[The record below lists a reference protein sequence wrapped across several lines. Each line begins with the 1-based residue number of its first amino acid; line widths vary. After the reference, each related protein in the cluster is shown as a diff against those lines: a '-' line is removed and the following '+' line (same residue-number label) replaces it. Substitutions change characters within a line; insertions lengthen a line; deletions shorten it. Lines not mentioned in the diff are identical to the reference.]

1 MVTRGGEIVG
11 KLTGKN
17 ALITGA
23 SRGIGAGI
31 AGAFAAEGANVV
43 INYPDESERSNAES
57 VADRIRRDGIKACA
71 IRADIA
77 EETEVAAMVDTALSF
92 LGRIDILVNNA
103 GIAPGMLIEDTP
115 TEVLDRILAV
125 NVRGPFLVTRRVL
138 PLMYDQDYGKI
149 INTAS
154 QHAYSGWPG
163 LTAYTASKG
172 AVISFTR
179 SLAREVGARNI
190 NVNCV
195 APGGTRTPILAD
207 VPDELVEEVR
217 LGIPKQRIAEVED
230 IVPAY
235 VFLAS
240 DENRHFHGQCLSPN
254 GGDVML

>member
-1 MVTRGGEIVG
+1 MG
-11 KLTGKN
+11 KLDGRR
-17 ALITGA
+17 ALITGS

-31 AGAFAAEGANVV
+31 ARAFAAEGADVV
-43 INYPDESERSNAES
+43 VNYPGDSERENAEG
-57 VADRIRRDGIKACA
+57 VAA
-71 IRADIA
+71 
-77 EETEVAAMVDTALSF
+77 EVAAAGRRGVALQADISVEDEANGLVDQAVAALGG
-92 LGRIDILVNNA
+92 LDILVNNA
-103 GIAPGMLIEDTP
+103 GIAPGLLLEETT
-115 TEVLDRILAV
+115 TEIFDRIFAV
-125 NVRGPFLVTRRVL
+125 NVRGMFMVTRRAL
-138 PLMYDQDYGKI
+138 PMMYAQDYGKI

-172 AVISFTR
+172 AIVSFTR

-190 NVNCV
+190 NVNSV

-217 LGIPKQRIAEVED
+217 LGIPKQRIAEVAD

-240 DENRHFHGQCLSPN
+240 DESRHFHGQCLSPN

>member
-1 MVTRGGEIVG
+1 MVAGDSVVMG
-11 KLTGKN
+11 KLDGRN

-31 AGAFAAEGANVV
+31 AQAFASEGANVV
-43 INYPDESERSNAES
+43 INYPDESERPNAEAVIAS
-57 VADRIRRDGIKACA
+57 LGRVKAA
-71 IRADIA
+71 AVQADIA
-77 EETEVAAMVDTALSF
+77 EEPQVTTLVDSSLSF

-115 TEVLDRILAV
+115 TAVLDRILAV

-138 PLMYDQDYGKI
+138 PLMYAQDYGKI

-172 AVISFTR
+172 AIISFTR

-207 VPDELVEEVR
+207 VPDELVEKVR

>member
-1 MVTRGGEIVG
+1 MA
-11 KLTGKN
+11 KLAGKN

-31 AGAFAAEGANVV
+31 AQAFAEEGANVV
-43 INYPDESERSNAES
+43 INYPDETARSNAEA
-57 VADRIRRDGIKACA
+57 VADRLILSGVKAA
-71 IRADIA
+71 AVQADIA
-77 EETEVAAMVDTALSF
+77 EEQQITTLVDSALSF

-138 PLMYDQDYGKI
+138 PLMYAQDYGKI

-172 AVISFTR
+172 AIISFTR

-217 LGIPKQRIAEVED
+217 LGIPKQRIAEVAD

-235 VFLAS
+235 VFLAA

>member
-1 MVTRGGEIVG
+1 MAKLDG
-11 KLTGKN
+11 KK

-31 AGAFAAEGANVV
+31 AQAFAAEGADVV
-43 INYPDESERSNAES
+43 INFPNDSERTNADAVVKSLVGSGCNAAS
-57 VADRIRRDGIKACA
+57 VE
-71 IRADIA
+71 ADIA
-77 EETEVAAMVDTALSF
+77 DESQVDAMVESALAQ

-103 GIAPGMLIEDTP
+103 GIAPGMLIEDTS

-125 NVRGPFLVTRRVL
+125 NVRGTFLVTRRVL
-138 PLMYDQDYGKI
+138 PLMYAQDYGKI

-179 SLAREVGARNI
+179 SLALEVGARNI

-207 VPDELVEEVR
+207 VPEELVEQVR

>member
-1 MVTRGGEIVG
+1 MG
-11 KLTGKN
+11 KLDGKY

-31 AGAFAAEGANVV
+31 ARAFAAEGAHVAV
-43 INYPDESERSNAES
+43 NYPEESERANTDAVCAEINAVGQKS
-57 VADRIRRDGIKACA
+57 LAVQ
-71 IRADIA
+71 ADISSEA
-77 EETEVAAMVDTALSF
+77 EVDDMVDRTLAAF
-92 LGRIDILVNNA
+92 GRIDILVNNA
-103 GIAPGMLIEDTP
+103 GIAPGMLIEDTS
-115 TEVLDRILAV
+115 TEVFDRIFAV
-125 NVRGPFLVTRRVL
+125 NVRGPFMVTRRVL
-138 PLMYDQDYGKI
+138 PLMYSQDYGKI

-172 AVISFTR
+172 AIVSFTR

-207 VPDELVEEVR
+207 VPEELVEQVR

>member
-1 MVTRGGEIVG
+1 MA
-11 KLTGKN
+11 KLDGKN

-23 SRGIGAGI
+23 SRGIGAGV
-31 AGAFAAEGANVV
+31 AKAFAAEGADVV
-43 INYPDESERSNAES
+43 INFPNESEQSNADA
-57 VADRIRRDGIKACA
+57 VVKDLVDAGCNAAA
-71 IRADIA
+71 IEADIA
-77 EETEVAAMVDTALSF
+77 DEIQVNAMVEAALAH

-138 PLMYDQDYGKI
+138 PLMYAQDYGKI

-179 SLAREVGARNI
+179 SLALEVGARNI

-207 VPDELVEEVR
+207 VPEELVEEVR

>member
-1 MVTRGGEIVG
+1 MVTGDGVDMG
-11 KLTGKN
+11 KLNGKN
-17 ALITGA
+17 ALITGS

-31 AGAFAAEGANVV
+31 ARAFAAEGANVV
-43 INYPDESERSNAES
+43 INYPDSSEQTNANAV
-57 VADRIRRDGIKACA
+57 VAEISGHGVSATA
-71 IRADIA
+71 VQADISD
-77 EETEVAAMVDTALSF
+77 ETQVKTLVDTALAD

-103 GIAPGMLIEDTP
+103 GIAPGMLIEETP
-115 TEVLDRILAV
+115 TAVLDRILAV
-125 NVRGPFLVTRRVL
+125 NIRGPYLVTQRVL
-138 PLMYDQDYGKI
+138 PLMYAQNYGKI

-172 AVISFTR
+172 AIISFTR

-207 VPDELVEEVR
+207 VPEELVEEVR
-217 LGIPKQRIAEVED
+217 MGIPKQRIAEVED
-230 IVPAY
+230 IVPTY

>member
-1 MVTRGGEIVG
+1 MVAGDSVVMG
-11 KLTGKN
+11 KLDGRN

-31 AGAFAAEGANVV
+31 AKAFAAEGANVV
-43 INYPDESERSNAES
+43 INYPDESERPNAEAV
-57 VADRIRRDGIKACA
+57 VARLGGVKAA
-71 IRADIA
+71 AVQADIA
-77 EETEVAAMVDTALSF
+77 EESQVKTLVDSSLSF

-138 PLMYDQDYGKI
+138 PLMYAQDYGKI

-172 AVISFTR
+172 AIISFTR

-217 LGIPKQRIAEVED
+217 LGIPKQRLAEVED

>member
-1 MVTRGGEIVG
+1 MG
-11 KLTGKN
+11 KLEGRRALVTGS
-17 ALITGA
+17 

-31 AGAFAAEGANVV
+31 ARAFAAEGADVAV
-43 INYPDESERSNAES
+43 NYPSTDERQNAEEVRAAVAAAGRRS
-57 VADRIRRDGIKACA
+57 VSLQ
-71 IRADIA
+71 ADIA
-77 EETEVAAMVDTALSF
+77 VEDEANRLVDETVAA
-92 LGRIDILVNNA
+92 LGGIDILVNNA
-103 GIAPGMLIEDTP
+103 GIAPGLLLEDTT
-115 TEVLDRILAV
+115 TETFDRIFAV
-125 NVRGPFLVTRRVL
+125 NVRGMFMITRRVL
-138 PLMYDQDYGKI
+138 PMMYAQDYGKI

-172 AVISFTR
+172 AIVSFTR

-190 NVNCV
+190 NVNSV

-207 VPDELVEEVR
+207 VPPELVEEVR

-240 DENRHFHGQCLSPN
+240 DESRHFHGQCLSPN

>member
-1 MVTRGGEIVG
+1 MG
-11 KLTGKN
+11 KLEGRRALVTGS
-17 ALITGA
+17 

-31 AGAFAAEGANVV
+31 ARAFAAEGADVAV
-43 INYPDESERSNAES
+43 NYPSTDERQNAEEVRAAVAAAGRRS
-57 VADRIRRDGIKACA
+57 VALQ
-71 IRADIA
+71 ADIA
-77 EETEVAAMVDTALSF
+77 VEDEANRLVDETVAA
-92 LGRIDILVNNA
+92 LGGIDILVNNA
-103 GIAPGMLIEDTP
+103 GIAPGLLLEDTT
-115 TEVLDRILAV
+115 TETFDRIFAV
-125 NVRGPFLVTRRVL
+125 NVRGMFMITRRVL
-138 PLMYDQDYGKI
+138 PMMYAQDYGKI

-172 AVISFTR
+172 AIVSFTR

-190 NVNCV
+190 NVNSV

-207 VPDELVEEVR
+207 VPPELVEEVR
-217 LGIPKQRIAEVED
+217 LGIPKQRIAEVDD

-240 DENRHFHGQCLSPN
+240 DEARHFHGQCLSPN

>member
-1 MVTRGGEIVG
+1 MAKLDG
-11 KLTGKN
+11 KK

-23 SRGIGAGI
+23 SRGIGAGV
-31 AGAFAAEGANVV
+31 AKAFAAEGADVV
-43 INYPDESERSNAES
+43 INFPNESEQSNADA
-57 VADRIRRDGIKACA
+57 VVKDLVDAGCNAAA
-71 IRADIA
+71 IEADIA
-77 EETEVAAMVDTALSF
+77 DEIQVNAMVEAALAH

-138 PLMYDQDYGKI
+138 PLMYAQDYGKI

-179 SLAREVGARNI
+179 SLALEVGARNI

-207 VPDELVEEVR
+207 VPEELVEEVR

>member
-1 MVTRGGEIVG
+1 MG
-11 KLTGKN
+11 KLTGKF

-31 AGAFAAEGANVV
+31 ARAFAAEGAHVAV
-43 INYPDESERSNAES
+43 NYPDDAERANAETLC
-57 VADRIRRDGIKACA
+57 ADLASSGTKALA
-71 IRADIA
+71 VQADISDEA
-77 EETEVAAMVDTALSF
+77 QVDAMVERTLAAF
-92 LGRIDILVNNA
+92 GRIDILVNNA
-103 GIAPGMLIEDTP
+103 GIAPGMLIEETP
-115 TEVLDRILAV
+115 TTVFDRIFAV

-138 PLMYDQDYGKI
+138 PLMYAQDYGKI

-172 AVISFTR
+172 AIVSFTR

-240 DENRHFHGQCLSPN
+240 DETRHFHGQCLSPN

>member
-1 MVTRGGEIVG
+1 MG
-11 KLTGKN
+11 KLDGKK

-31 AGAFAAEGANVV
+31 AHAFAAAGAEVV
-43 INYPDESERSNAES
+43 INYPNQSERSNADA
-57 VADRIRRDGIKACA
+57 VVRKIVGDGGKATA
-71 IRADIA
+71 VEADISN
-77 EETEVAAMVDTALSF
+77 EPEIDAMVDSALAD

-103 GIAPGMLIEDTP
+103 GIAPGMLIEETS

-125 NVRGPFLVTRRVL
+125 NIRGPYLVTRRVL
-138 PLMYDQDYGKI
+138 PLMYAQDYGKI

-207 VPDELVEEVR
+207 VPEDLVEEVR

>member
-1 MVTRGGEIVG
+1 MMA
-11 KLTGKN
+11 KLDGKN

-23 SRGIGAGI
+23 SRGIGAGV
-31 AGAFAAEGANVV
+31 AKAFAAEGADVV
-43 INYPDESERSNAES
+43 INFPNESEQSNADA
-57 VADRIRRDGIKACA
+57 VVKDLVDAGCNAAA
-71 IRADIA
+71 IEADIA
-77 EETEVAAMVDTALSF
+77 DEIQVNAMVEAALAH

-138 PLMYDQDYGKI
+138 PLMYAQDYGKI

-179 SLAREVGARNI
+179 SLALEVGARNI

-207 VPDELVEEVR
+207 VPEELVEEVR

>member
-1 MVTRGGEIVG
+1 MA
-11 KLTGKN
+11 KLDGKN

-23 SRGIGAGI
+23 SRGIGAGV
-31 AGAFAAEGANVV
+31 AKAFAAEGADVV
-43 INYPDESERSNAES
+43 INFPNESEQSNADA
-57 VADRIRRDGIKACA
+57 VVKDLVDAGCNAAA
-71 IRADIA
+71 IEADIA
-77 EETEVAAMVDTALSF
+77 NEIQVNAMVEAALAH

-138 PLMYDQDYGKI
+138 PLMYAQDYGKI

-179 SLAREVGARNI
+179 SLALEVGARNI

-207 VPDELVEEVR
+207 VPEELVEEVR

>member
-1 MVTRGGEIVG
+1 MVAGDGVVMG
-11 KLTGKN
+11 KLDGKN

-31 AGAFAAEGANVV
+31 AQAFAAEGANVV
-43 INYPDESERSNAES
+43 INYPNEMERPNAQA
-57 VADRIRRDGIKACA
+57 VADRISLGGVKATA
-71 IRADIA
+71 VQADIA
-77 EETEVAAMVDTALSF
+77 EETQVNTLVDSALSF

-138 PLMYDQDYGKI
+138 PLMYAQDYGKI

-172 AVISFTR
+172 AIISFTR

-195 APGGTRTPILAD
+195 APGATRTPILAD

>member
-1 MVTRGGEIVG
+1 MVAGDSVVMG
-11 KLTGKN
+11 KLDGRN

-31 AGAFAAEGANVV
+31 AQAFAAEGANVV
-43 INYPDESERSNAES
+43 INYPDESERPNAEA
-57 VADRIRRDGIKACA
+57 VVDRLGGVKAA
-71 IRADIA
+71 AVQADIA
-77 EETEVAAMVDTALSF
+77 EESQVTTLVDSSLSF

-138 PLMYDQDYGKI
+138 PLMYAQDYGKI

-172 AVISFTR
+172 AIISFTR

-195 APGGTRTPILAD
+195 APGGTRTQILAD

>member
-1 MVTRGGEIVG
+1 MG
-11 KLTGKN
+11 KLEGRRALVTGS
-17 ALITGA
+17 

-31 AGAFAAEGANVV
+31 ARAFAAEGADVAV
-43 INYPDESERSNAES
+43 NYPSTDERQNAEEVRAA
-57 VADRIRRDGIKACA
+57 VAAAGRRSIALQ
-71 IRADIA
+71 ADIA
-77 EETEVAAMVDTALSF
+77 VEDEANRLVDETVAA
-92 LGRIDILVNNA
+92 LGGIDILVNNA
-103 GIAPGMLIEDTP
+103 GIAPGLLLEDTT
-115 TEVLDRILAV
+115 TETFDRIFAV
-125 NVRGPFLVTRRVL
+125 NVRGMFMITRRVL
-138 PLMYDQDYGKI
+138 PMMYAQDYGKI

-172 AVISFTR
+172 AIVSFTR

-190 NVNCV
+190 NVNSV

-207 VPDELVEEVR
+207 VPPELVEEVR

-240 DENRHFHGQCLSPN
+240 DESRHFHGQCLSPN

>member
-1 MVTRGGEIVG
+1 MG
-11 KLTGKN
+11 KLEGRRALVTGS
-17 ALITGA
+17 

-31 AGAFAAEGANVV
+31 ARAFAAEGADVAV
-43 INYPDESERSNAES
+43 NYPSADERQNAEEVRAAVAAAGRRS
-57 VADRIRRDGIKACA
+57 VALQ
-71 IRADIA
+71 ADIA
-77 EETEVAAMVDTALSF
+77 VEDEANRLVDETVAA
-92 LGRIDILVNNA
+92 LGGIDILVNNA
-103 GIAPGMLIEDTP
+103 GIAPGLLLEDTT
-115 TEVLDRILAV
+115 TETFDRIFAV
-125 NVRGPFLVTRRVL
+125 NVRGMFMITRRVL
-138 PLMYDQDYGKI
+138 PMMYAQDYGKI

-172 AVISFTR
+172 AIVSFTR

-190 NVNCV
+190 NVNSV

-207 VPDELVEEVR
+207 VPPELVEEVR
-217 LGIPKQRIAEVED
+217 LGIPKQRIAEVDD

-240 DENRHFHGQCLSPN
+240 DEARHFHGQCLSPN

>member
-1 MVTRGGEIVG
+1 MAKLDG
-11 KLTGKN
+11 KK

-31 AGAFAAEGANVV
+31 AQAFAAEGADVV
-43 INYPDESERSNAES
+43 INFPNDSERTNADAVVKSLVGSGCNAAS
-57 VADRIRRDGIKACA
+57 VE
-71 IRADIA
+71 ADIA
-77 EETEVAAMVDTALSF
+77 DESQVDAMVESALAQ

-103 GIAPGMLIEDTP
+103 GIAPGMLIEDTS

-125 NVRGPFLVTRRVL
+125 NVRGTFLVTRRVL
-138 PLMYDQDYGKI
+138 PLMYAQDYGKI

-179 SLAREVGARNI
+179 SLALEVGARNI

-207 VPDELVEEVR
+207 VPEELVEEVR

>member
-1 MVTRGGEIVG
+1 MG
-11 KLTGKN
+11 KLDGRN

-31 AGAFAAEGANVV
+31 ARAFAAEGANVV
-43 INYPDESERSNAES
+43 INYPDDSERGNAEAV
-57 VADRIRRDGIKACA
+57 VACLGEVEAA
-71 IRADIA
+71 AVQADIA
-77 EETEVAAMVDTALSF
+77 EESQVTALVDSSLSF

-115 TEVLDRILAV
+115 TEMLDRILAV

-138 PLMYDQDYGKI
+138 PLMYAQNYGKI

-172 AVISFTR
+172 AIISFTR
-179 SLAREVGARNI
+179 SLAREVGAKNI

>member
-1 MVTRGGEIVG
+1 MVAGDGVVMG
-11 KLTGKN
+11 KLDGKN

-31 AGAFAAEGANVV
+31 AKAFAAEGANVV
-43 INYPDESERSNAES
+43 INYPDESERPNAET
-57 VADRIRRDGIKACA
+57 VADHLVGGGVKAA
-71 IRADIA
+71 AVQADIA
-77 EETEVAAMVDTALSF
+77 EETQVASLVDSALSF

-138 PLMYDQDYGKI
+138 PLMYAQDYGKI

-172 AVISFTR
+172 AIISFTR

-207 VPDELVEEVR
+207 VPEELVEEVR

>member
-1 MVTRGGEIVG
+1 MAKLDG
-11 KLTGKN
+11 KK

-31 AGAFAAEGANVV
+31 AQAFAAEGADVV
-43 INYPDESERSNAES
+43 INFPNDSERTNADAVVKSLVGSGCNAAS
-57 VADRIRRDGIKACA
+57 VE
-71 IRADIA
+71 ADIA
-77 EETEVAAMVDTALSF
+77 DESQVDAMVEAALAQ

-125 NVRGPFLVTRRVL
+125 NVRGTFLVTRRVL
-138 PLMYDQDYGKI
+138 PLMYAQDYGKI

-179 SLAREVGARNI
+179 SLALEVGARNI

-207 VPDELVEEVR
+207 VPEELVEEVR

>member
-1 MVTRGGEIVG
+1 MG
-11 KLTGKN
+11 KLDGKK

-23 SRGIGAGI
+23 SCGIGAGI
-31 AGAFAAEGANVV
+31 AHAFVAAGAEVV
-43 INYPDESERSNAES
+43 INYPNQSERSNADA
-57 VADRIRRDGIKACA
+57 VVRKIVGDGGKATA
-71 IRADIA
+71 VEADISN
-77 EETEVAAMVDTALSF
+77 EPEIDAMVDSALAD

-103 GIAPGMLIEDTP
+103 GIAPGMLIEETS

-125 NVRGPFLVTRRVL
+125 NIRGPYLVTRRVL
-138 PLMYDQDYGKI
+138 PLMYAQDYGKI

-207 VPDELVEEVR
+207 VPEDLVEEVR

>member
-1 MVTRGGEIVG
+1 MAKLDG
-11 KLTGKN
+11 KK

-31 AGAFAAEGANVV
+31 AQAFAAEGADVV
-43 INYPDESERSNAES
+43 INFPNDSERTNADAVVKSLVGSGCNAAS
-57 VADRIRRDGIKACA
+57 VE
-71 IRADIA
+71 ADIA
-77 EETEVAAMVDTALSF
+77 DESQVDAMVESALAQ

-125 NVRGPFLVTRRVL
+125 NVRGTFLVTRRVL
-138 PLMYDQDYGKI
+138 PLMYAQDYGKI

-172 AVISFTR
+172 AIISFTR
-179 SLAREVGARNI
+179 SLALEVGARNI

-207 VPDELVEEVR
+207 VPEELVEEVR

>member
-1 MVTRGGEIVG
+1 MAKLDG
-11 KLTGKN
+11 KK

-31 AGAFAAEGANVV
+31 AQAFAAEGADVV
-43 INYPDESERSNAES
+43 INFPNDSERTNADAVVKSLVGSGCNAAS
-57 VADRIRRDGIKACA
+57 VE
-71 IRADIA
+71 ADIA
-77 EETEVAAMVDTALSF
+77 DESQVDAMVESALAQ

-125 NVRGPFLVTRRVL
+125 NVRGTFLVTRRVL
-138 PLMYDQDYGKI
+138 PLMYAQDYGKI

-179 SLAREVGARNI
+179 SLALEVGARNI

-207 VPDELVEEVR
+207 VPEELVEEVR

>member
-1 MVTRGGEIVG
+1 MG
-11 KLTGKN
+11 KLDGKK

-31 AGAFAAEGANVV
+31 AHAFVAEGAEVV
-43 INYPDESERSNAES
+43 INYPNQSERSNADA
-57 VADRIRRDGIKACA
+57 VVRKIVGDGGKATA
-71 IRADIA
+71 VEADISN
-77 EETEVAAMVDTALSF
+77 EPEIDAMVDSALAD

-103 GIAPGMLIEDTP
+103 GIAPGMLIEETS

-125 NVRGPFLVTRRVL
+125 NIRGPYLVTRRVL
-138 PLMYDQDYGKI
+138 PLMYAQDYGKI

-207 VPDELVEEVR
+207 VPEDLVEEVR